1 MPAAHAQR
9 SPIDKRKGPPMPTHE
24 ALFEIPQKCV
34 HAKDIEAEEVRSDE
48 AKLGTLLI
56 SAGNIEWVP
65 AKNSVRKFSLA
76 WERFSEVMIA
86 ERLVVR
92 IKK

>member
-1 MPAAHAQR
+1 
-9 SPIDKRKGPPMPTHE
+9 MPTHD

-34 HAKDIEAEEVRSDE
+34 HAKDIEAEVRSDE

-56 SAGNIEWVP
+56 SMGNIESVP
-65 AKNSVRKFSLA
+65 ANHSVRKFNLA
-76 WERFSEVMIA
+76 WKRFSEVMIA

>member
-1 MPAAHAQR
+1 
-9 SPIDKRKGPPMPTHE
+9 MPTHD

-56 SAGNIEWVP
+56 SAVNMSG
-65 AKNSVRKFSLA
+65 SLRKTA
-76 WERFSEVMIA
+76 
-86 ERLVVR
+86 
-92 IKK
+92 

>member
-1 MPAAHAQR
+1 
-9 SPIDKRKGPPMPTHE
+9 
-24 ALFEIPQKCV
+24 
-34 HAKDIEAEEVRSDE
+34 VRSDE

>member
-1 MPAAHAQR
+1 
-9 SPIDKRKGPPMPTHE
+9 MPTHE

-65 AKNSVRKFSLA
+65 AKNSVTQLHGQKKFFLRYQHVGVA
-76 WERFSEVMIA
+76 FK
-86 ERLVVR
+86 R
-92 IKK
+92 I